1 MRKIVSLA
9 RVGSLAMAVMLN
21 SGCLAQHIIDSKER
35 QEFAR
40 LNFEREKAG
49 MRDLTWDE
57 YHNHG
62 MHSFPRNAHRCVD
75 IARPNDVFWFIE
87 KDCWP

>member
-1 MRKIVSLA
+1 MRKILTLA
-9 RVGSLAMAVMLN
+9 RVGFLAMAVMLN

-62 MHSFPRNAHRCVD
+62 MHSFP
-75 IARPNDVFWFIE
+75 
-87 KDCWP
+87 

>member
-1 MRKIVSLA
+1 
-9 RVGSLAMAVMLN
+9 MAVMLN
-21 SGCLAQHIIDSKER
+21 SGCLAKHIIDSKER

-40 LNFEREKAG
+40 LNFERGKAG

-62 MHSFPRNAHRCVD
+62 MHSFP
-75 IARPNDVFWFIE
+75 
-87 KDCWP
+87 

>member
-1 MRKIVSLA
+1 MRKIVTLA

-62 MHSFPRNAHRCVD
+62 MNSFP
-75 IARPNDVFWFIE
+75 
-87 KDCWP
+87 